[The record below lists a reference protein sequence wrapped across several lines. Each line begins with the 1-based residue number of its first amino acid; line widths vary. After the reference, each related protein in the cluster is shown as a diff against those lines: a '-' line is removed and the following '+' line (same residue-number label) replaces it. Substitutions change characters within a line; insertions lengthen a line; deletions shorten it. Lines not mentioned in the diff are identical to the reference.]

1 MCKSSMSTANGTTF
15 AGRKVIIIN
24 DQNNKIIVLSKWI
37 VGSKKGIPMT
47 QLPVYII
54 KGNSNAM
61 QQK

>member
-24 DQNNKIIVLSKWI
+24 DQSNKIIVLSKWI
-37 VGSKKGIPMT
+37 VGSKKSTNDPIAC
-47 QLPVYII
+47 II